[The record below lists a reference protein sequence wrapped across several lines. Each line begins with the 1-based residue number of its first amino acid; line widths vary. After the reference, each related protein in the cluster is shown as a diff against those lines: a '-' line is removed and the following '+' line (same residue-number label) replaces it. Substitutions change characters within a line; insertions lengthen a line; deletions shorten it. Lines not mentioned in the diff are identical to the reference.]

1 MCVNF
6 PVGVFEENVG
16 WFSTLDFRVGKVV
29 VQMIDMDCLLVQ
41 SGFFLVVTIFAASK
55 YLKYF
60 KWERL
65 VFGVKMIDMGSQSA
79 LQLHLIV
86 I

>member
-1 MCVNF
+1 MV
-6 PVGVFEENVG
+6 NVG
-16 WFSTLDFRVGKVV
+16 WFSTLDFRVGKVG

-41 SGFFLVVTIFAASK
+41 SGFRFFLVLTICAASK
-55 YLKYF
+55 HLKYF